1 VAAHGVGGT
10 VGALLTGVFASKAL
24 NGVFD
29 GALYG
34 NPGQVGIQATA
45 VLTAIVYSGVMSFVL
60 LPAIPPRLFGGVS
73 RIAMET
79 GAAVRDSWMFIG
91 PVFAI
96 LTLAAGFGKMD
107 RFLKFFTAAS
117 LAALAFFAVAT
128 WWAIRS
134 SPVGSIKF

>member
-1 VAAHGVGGT
+1 MEGSTRAPHRWRAFTAGSI
-10 VGALLTGVFASKAL
+10 ALLGLAL
-24 NGVFD
+24 
-29 GALYG
+29 
-34 NPGQVGIQATA
+34 
-45 VLTAIVYSGVMSFVL
+45 GVMSFVL